1 LLLIRCQELFP
12 IVKQEIAKWM
22 PLKMKAFETAR
33 EALLTE
39 GLLVKADLDTGTVRM
54 AAVSGSAAAGGV
66 AP

>member
-1 LLLIRCQELFP
+1 
-12 IVKQEIAKWM
+12 M